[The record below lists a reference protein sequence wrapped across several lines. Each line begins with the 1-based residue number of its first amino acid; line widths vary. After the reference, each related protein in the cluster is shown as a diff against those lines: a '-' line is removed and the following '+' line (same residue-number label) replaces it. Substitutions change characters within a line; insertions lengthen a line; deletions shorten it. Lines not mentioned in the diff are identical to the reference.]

1 MSRLQLVKG
10 YMWFLAIIIFIIVLP
25 ILIPLSI
32 LSGIREYFAVQ
43 KAGIEEFIQEEYVE
57 VVL

>member
-1 MSRLQLVKG
+1 
-10 YMWFLAIIIFIIVLP
+10 MWFLAIIIFIIVLP